1 MGTCATGDREAE
13 TETRATGGPPPRRPR
28 RSAPHADG
36 RVDVTP
42 RTCGAEGGAEARRRE
57 RGRGD
62 KRPAQRPRGSLP
74 QTGGGEGGG
83 AEAAGRPRASSPR
96 ADGPG
101 GVSPQ
106 MSSGEGGRT
115 PAAGRDLGDQR
126 PARTAKRRHQRVQA
140 AGRGERGPPPQ
151 TKPRTAAA
159 IVSQLPAPTG
169 AAIWRQVGGADARRR
184 GHGAAG

>member
-62 KRPAQRPRGSLP
+62 KRPAQRPRGFLP

-106 MSSGEGGRT
+106 TSSGEGGRT
-115 PAAGRDLGDQR
+115 PAAG
-126 PARTAKRRHQRVQA
+126 
-140 AGRGERGPPPQ
+140 
-151 TKPRTAAA
+151 
-159 IVSQLPAPTG
+159 
-169 AAIWRQVGGADARRR
+169 
-184 GHGAAG
+184 